1 MEGECLKMKGD
12 HCSKGQI
19 NTEPKCST
27 YPQGK
32 LKWKEMSS
40 RPSQAVVLI
49 EMMIKFPYY
58 YTWTLKKKIKKSVIK
73 HLLEKNLADIW
84 TVGILLF
91 TFL

>member
-1 MEGECLKMKGD
+1 MEGEYFKMKGG

-19 NTEPKCST
+19 NTEPKCFT

-49 EMMIKFPYY
+49 ETIIKFPYY
-58 YTWTLKKKIKKSVIK
+58 
-73 HLLEKNLADIW
+73 
-84 TVGILLF
+84 
-91 TFL
+91 

>member
-1 MEGECLKMKGD
+1 MGGECLKMKGD

-19 NTEPKCST
+19 NTEPKCFT

-49 EMMIKFPYY
+49 EMMIKFPYC
-58 YTWTLKKKIKKSVIK
+58 YTRTYKKSAIK
-73 HLLEKNLADIW
+73 HLLEEELAASW
-84 TVGILLF
+84 TVGISFSLSVI
-91 TFL
+91 

>member
-19 NTEPKCST
+19 NTEPKRFT

-58 YTWTLKKKIKKSVIK
+58 YTWTYKKSVIK
-73 HLLEKNLADIW
+73 HLLGKELAVTW

-91 TFL
+91 IFL